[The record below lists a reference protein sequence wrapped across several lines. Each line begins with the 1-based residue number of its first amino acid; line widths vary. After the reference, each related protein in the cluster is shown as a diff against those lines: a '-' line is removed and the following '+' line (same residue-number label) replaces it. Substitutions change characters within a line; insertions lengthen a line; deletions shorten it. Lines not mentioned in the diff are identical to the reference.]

1 MRGEARQPRLRM
13 SSIFQTA
20 ASFYAD
26 FRVPYPKELMARVV
40 AECGL
45 DRRQRLLDLGC
56 GTGEVF
62 LRLLPHLSSVVA
74 VDPDPDMLE
83 HAKRKA
89 ARRDSSD
96 IRFVQATAE
105 EIDGSYGV
113 FDLVTAGASF
123 HWMDR
128 DSVARTIARDLLVP
142 GGTLVILGSTSLW
155 HGEEPWHGIVC
166 DVIRHWCGENR
177 RAGTGLFQTPS
188 EPHQTT
194 LERLGYAVDETMFE
208 VDHKWSARTLLGYLY
223 STSFASPG
231 VLAGN
236 RNRFEADLMASLL
249 AHDHSGQ
256 YYETL
261 RFHLILARPPSA

>member
-1 MRGEARQPRLRM
+1 MR
-13 SSIFQTA
+13 SIFQTA

-45 DRRQRLLDLGC
+45 DGRQRLLDLGC

-89 ARRDSSD
+89 ARRGSTH
-96 IRFVQATAE
+96 IRFIQATAE
-105 EIDGSYGV
+105 EIDATYGV

-128 DSVARTIARDLLVP
+128 HLVGSMVARDLLVP
-142 GGTLVILGSTSLW
+142 GGMLVILGSTSLW
-155 HGEEPWHGIVC
+155 HGKEPWHGIVR
-166 DVIRHWCGENR
+166 DVIRHWCGEDR

-188 EPHQTT
+188 EPHQAA

-208 VDHKWSARTLLGYLY
+208 VDHEWSLRTLLGYLY

-236 RNRFEADLMASLL
+236 RDRFEADLMASLL

-256 YYETL
+256 YCETL

>member
-1 MRGEARQPRLRM
+1 
-13 SSIFQTA
+13 
-20 ASFYAD
+20 
-26 FRVPYPKELMARVV
+26 MARVV

-45 DRRQRLLDLGC
+45 DGRQRLLDLGC

-83 HAKRKA
+83 HAERKA
-89 ARRDSSD
+89 ARRGTSD

-105 EIDGSYGV
+105 EIDGTYGV

-128 DSVARTIARDLLVP
+128 QLVGRTVARDLLVP
-142 GGTLVILGSTSLW
+142 GGTLAILGSTSLW
-155 HGEEPWHGIVC
+155 HGEERWHGVVR

-177 RAGTGLFQTPS
+177 RAGTGLFQTPN
-188 EPHQTT
+188 EPHQAA
-194 LERLGYAVDETMFE
+194 LELLGYAVEETTFE
-208 VDHKWSARTLLGYLY
+208 VAHEWSLKTLLGYLY

-236 RNRFEADLMASLL
+236 RNRFETDLMASLL
-249 AHDHSGQ
+249 AYDHSGQ
-256 YYETL
+256 C
-261 RFHLILARPPSA
+261 RVGGGAPRSWPPSAAQTARTVFP

>member
-1 MRGEARQPRLRM
+1 
-13 SSIFQTA
+13 
-20 ASFYAD
+20 
-26 FRVPYPKELMARVV
+26 MARVV

-45 DRRQRLLDLGC
+45 DGRQRLLDLGC

-83 HAKRKA
+83 HAERKA
-89 ARRDSSD
+89 ARRGSSD

-105 EIDGSYGV
+105 EIDGTYGV

-128 DSVARTIARDLLVP
+128 QLVGRTVARDLLVS
-142 GGTLVILGSTSLW
+142 GGTLAILGSTSLW
-155 HGEEPWHGIVC
+155 HGEERWHGIVR
-166 DVIRHWCGENR
+166 DVIRHWCGESR

-188 EPHQTT
+188 EPHQAA
-194 LERLGYAVDETMFE
+194 LELLGYAVEETTFE
-208 VDHKWSARTLLGYLY
+208 VAHEWSLKTLLGYLY

-236 RNRFEADLMASLL
+236 RDRFEADLMASLL
-249 AHDHSGQ
+249 AYDHSGQ

-261 RFHLILARPPSA
+261 RFDLILARPSNV

>member
-1 MRGEARQPRLRM
+1 MR
-13 SSIFQTA
+13 SIFQTA
-20 ASFYAD
+20 ASFYAE
-26 FRVPYPKELMARVV
+26 FRVPYPRELVDRVV

-45 DRRQRLLDLGC
+45 DGRQRLLDLGC

-74 VDPDPDMLE
+74 VDPDPDMLA
-83 HAKRKA
+83 HAKRKSP
-89 ARRDSSD
+89 RRSSSD

-105 EIDGSYGV
+105 EIDGTYGV

-128 DSVARTIARDLLVP
+128 QLVARTVARDLLVP
-142 GGTLVILGSTSLW
+142 GGTLVILGSMSLW
-155 HGEEPWHGIVC
+155 HGEEPWHAVVR
-166 DVIRHWCGENR
+166 DVIRRWCGENR

-188 EPHQTT
+188 QPHQAA
-194 LERLGYAVDETMFE
+194 LELLGYAVEETIFE
-208 VDHKWSARTLLGYLY
+208 VDHEWSLKTLLGYLY

-236 RNRFEADLMASLL
+236 RDRFEADLMASLL
-249 AHDHSGQ
+249 AHDRSGQ
-256 YYETL
+256 YCETL

>member
-1 MRGEARQPRLRM
+1 MR
-13 SSIFQTA
+13 SIFQTA
-20 ASFYAD
+20 ASFYAE

-45 DRRQRLLDLGC
+45 DGRQRLLDLGC

-62 LRLLPHLSSVVA
+62 LQLLPHLASVVA

-89 ARRDSSD
+89 ARRGSSD
-96 IRFVQATAE
+96 IRFVQTTAE
-105 EIDGSYGV
+105 EIDGTYGG
-113 FDLVTAGASF
+113 FDLVTVGASF

-128 DSVARTIARDLLVP
+128 QLVGRMIARDLLVP

-155 HGEEPWHGIVC
+155 HGEVPWHGIVR

-177 RAGTGLFQTPS
+177 RAGTGLFKTPS
-188 EPHQTT
+188 EPHQAA
-194 LERLGYAVDETMFE
+194 LELLGYAVDETIFE
-208 VDHKWSARTLLGYLY
+208 IDHEWSLRTLLGYLY

-236 RNRFEADLMASLL
+236 RHRFEADLVASLL
-249 AHDHSGQ
+249 AHDDSGR
-256 YYETL
+256 YCETL